1 MLNAG
6 GIPGNHREKEPSLKL
21 ESLRI
26 VLVVLVARSCRA
38 DGRME
43 KNMSGCCRESV
54 WWRRD
59 RRRSNVILR

>member
-1 MLNAG
+1 MQEG
-6 GIPGNHREKEPSLKL
+6 MPGNCREKEPSVKL
-21 ESLRI
+21 EWLRI
-26 VLVVLVARSCRA
+26 VLVVLVARSCRV
-38 DGRME
+38 DRRME

>member
-1 MLNAG
+1 MQEG
-6 GIPGNHREKEPSLKL
+6 MSGNCREKEPSVKL
-21 ESLRI
+21 EWLRI
-26 VLVVLVARSCRA
+26 MLVLLVARSCTAER
-38 DGRME
+38 RME